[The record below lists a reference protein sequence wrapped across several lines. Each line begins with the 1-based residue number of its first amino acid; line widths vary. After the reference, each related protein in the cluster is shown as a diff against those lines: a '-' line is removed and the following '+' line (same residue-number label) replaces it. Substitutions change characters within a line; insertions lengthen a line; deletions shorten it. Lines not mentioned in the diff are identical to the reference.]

1 MTPDQINR
9 QSKYVQAQFVQLLD
23 ERNNAHNRAQFY
35 HAETKKLTTTVITAM
50 LIIAV
55 MGAGL
60 LMLNNR
66 LAATRLE
73 ASHTASQLDDLR
85 TNAKALGV
93 DLGE

>member
-9 QSKYVQAQFVQLLD
+9 QSRYVQEAFVQLLD

-55 MGAGL
+55 MGGTL
-60 LMLNNR
+60 FMMNNK

-73 ASHTASQLDDLR
+73 ASHLASQLDDVR
-85 TNAKALGV
+85 TNAQALGV